1 MDIASLVNTLM
12 EDGTVR
18 TLALNAAAQFGLVP
32 RRYIGAELLPER
44 TVTENAYREDAIR
57 YRTIIA
63 NSGTRY
69 SPTQKKGGDLIGS
82 FLVELGNSD
91 IARELSARDYDALIT
106 MLQNNPTMEGA
117 ATLLRFADRT
127 LNLALVEYNE
137 KQRWDA
143 IVSASVVRTGDNAY
157 SETVAYANPANHRA
171 AAAGTWSSDAY
182 DPFTDILAMA
192 DLLEG
197 KGYTV
202 GRIITSRT
210 VLSILAGNDKVKTR
224 TGVAT
229 INTSGQIA
237 ATPGRASST
246 AIDMALG
253 RDGLPPIET
262 YDLLYHT
269 QAGSARFLPSTV
281 FVMVATTGRDETI
294 ELSDTAQNLT
304 LTDTIGY
311 TAIGRAAG
319 QSAPGRVIR
328 MVAQEDKPPR
338 VEGEAWQTSLPV
350 ITDPE
355 SIAVINTIS

>member
-18 TLALNAAAQFGLVP
+18 ALALNAAAQFGVQP

-44 TVTENAYREDAIR
+44 TVPENAYREDAIR

-69 SPTQKKGGDLIGS
+69 SPTQKKGGDLMGS

-91 IARELSARDYDALIT
+91 IARELNARDYDALIRLLNT
-106 MLQNNPTMEGA
+106 TPSMDGT
-117 ATLLRFADRT
+117 ATLLSFADRV

-137 KQRWDA
+137 KQRWEA
-143 IVSASVVRTGDNAY
+143 IVNASVVRVGDNAY
-157 SETVAYANPANHRA
+157 SETIAYPNPANHRA
-171 AAAGTWSSDAY
+171 AAGGTWSSDAY
-182 DPFTDILAMA
+182 DPFNDILAMA

-197 KGYTV
+197 KGFSV
-202 GRIITSRT
+202 GRIITSRA
-210 VLSILAGNDKVKTR
+210 VVSILSGNDKVKTR

-229 INTSGQIA
+229 INTTGQIA
-237 ATPGRASST
+237 ATPGRASRDR
-246 AIDMALG
+246 IDEALM

-269 QAGSARFLPSTV
+269 QAGSGRFLPAGS
-281 FVMVATTGRDETI
+281 FVLVATTGRDETI
-294 ELSDTAQNLT
+294 ELADAAEDLVINDTL
-304 LTDTIGY
+304 GY
-311 TAIGRAAG
+311 VGVGRATG
-319 QSAPGRVIR
+319 QAAPGRVIR
-328 MVAQEDKPPR
+328 MESKQDKPPR

-350 ITDPE
+350 ITEPE
-355 SIAVINTIS
+355 AVAVITGIA

>member
-1 MDIASLVNTLM
+1 MDIASLVNQLM

-18 TLALNAAAQFGLVP
+18 ALAVNTAAQFGITP

-44 TVTENAYREDAIR
+44 TVPENAYREDAIR

-69 SPTQKKGGDLIGS
+69 SPTQKKAGDLVGS

-91 IARELSARDYDALIT
+91 IAREITARDYDALVH
-106 MLQNNPTMEGA
+106 LLGQASTME
-117 ATLLRFADRT
+117 ATANLVRFADRT
-127 LNLALVEYNE
+127 LNLALAEYNE

-157 SETVAYANPANHRA
+157 SETVAYANPSGHRA
-171 AAAGTWSSDAY
+171 AAGGVWSSDAY
-182 DPFTDILAMA
+182 DPFDDILAMA

-210 VLSILAGNDKVKTR
+210 VLSIMAGNDKVKTR

-237 ATPGRASST
+237 ATPGRASAE
-246 AIDMALG
+246 AIDNALM
-253 RDGLPPIET
+253 RDGLPPLET

-269 QAGSARFLPSTV
+269 QSGSGRFLASTV
-281 FVMVATTGRDETI
+281 FVMIAATGRDESI
-294 ELSDTAQNLT
+294 ELADTAENLT
-304 LTDTIGY
+304 LNDTLGY
-311 TAIGRAAG
+311 TAVGRAAG
-319 QSAPGRVIR
+319 QATPGRVIR
-328 MVAQEDKPPR
+328 MVAKEDKPPR
-338 VEGEAWQTSLPV
+338 IEGEAWQTSLPV

-355 SIAVINTIS
+355 AVAVINTIS

>member
-1 MDIASLVNTLM
+1 MDLASLVNQLM

-18 TLALNAAAQFGLVP
+18 ALALNTAAMFGITP

-44 TVTENAYREDAIR
+44 TVDENTYREDAVR
-57 YRTIIA
+57 FRTVIA

-69 SPTQKKGGDLIGS
+69 SPVQKKGGDLVGS

-91 IARELSARDYDALIT
+91 IGREITARDYDALVKL
-106 MLQNNPTMEGA
+106 LQNATTME
-117 ATLLRFADRT
+117 ATANLMRFADRT
-127 LNLALVEYNE
+127 LNGALIEYNE

-143 IVSASVVRTGDNAY
+143 IVSASVVRTGDNGY
-157 SETVAYANPANHRA
+157 SETVSYSNPANHRA
-171 AAAGTWSSDAY
+171 AAGGVWSNDAY

-210 VLSILAGNDKVKTR
+210 VLSILSGNDKVKTR

-237 ATPGRASST
+237 ATPGRASSD
-246 AIDMALG
+246 AINMALA

-269 QAGSARFLPSTV
+269 QTGSGRFLPSTV

-294 ELSDTAQNLT
+294 ELSDTAENLIIS
-304 LTDTIGY
+304 DTIGY
-311 TAIGRAAG
+311 TAIGRATG
-319 QSAPGRVIR
+319 QPTPGRVIR
-328 MVAQEDKPPR
+328 MTAKEDKPPR
-338 VEGEAWQTSLPV
+338 VEGEGWQTSLPV

-355 SIAVINTIS
+355 AMAVINTIS